1 MVQHE
6 ISTKCQ
12 YQKYYKYVLPTTYK
26 NEIIWQQFRSVEL
39 LAVDYIITK
48 STILFFILKGTTI
61 EKVVN

>member
-1 MVQHE
+1 M
-6 ISTKCQ
+6 TFL
-12 YQKYYKYVLPTTYK
+12 YQKYYKYYILYVLPTTYK

-48 STILFFILKGTTI
+48 STILFFILKGTI